1 MAFEH
6 YCRALARNVEPLFH
20 RCIYAAGRET
30 LFARGCRFGS
40 STALATMVLVAAS
53 TVSTRAQNLRDWTAG
68 AGSSDWFA
76 AGNWNPGSVPT
87 NQNFTVI
94 DTTTPFPTVISG
106 LPAHAS
112 QVSVGVVGFGALT
125 IQEGGTLTTLPFGGG
140 FIGGGLGSNG
150 TVTVT
155 GTGSTWS
162 NALLFVGRLG
172 TGVLKIEDGGRVISS
187 FGGSVGETAGST
199 GTATVTGP
207 TSTWDVR
214 GVLNIGDSG
223 TGTLTI
229 QSGGSVTNT
238 SGVLGSFAG
247 ATGMVTVAGAG
258 SNWTNNGNVVVGSAG
273 TGELMIADGGTVTD
287 LTGVV
292 GGSSGSRGTV
302 TVTGTGS
309 AWRNSLGVNIGNSGT
324 GALTIANEGVVA
336 APSVV
341 VAAQTGSIGTL
352 NIGADPLVSTA
363 AAAPGTINAP
373 TVAFGLGAGTLNFNH
388 TSSEYVFAPAIS
400 GNGTVNVFAGTTMLT
415 GANSYTGPTNVN
427 GGTLRAGALNTLSPN
442 SPVTVASAGTLDL
455 NGFSHTI
462 PSVANAGLVSMGT
475 GTAPGTVLTTPSYTG
490 TGGTIG
496 LNTFLGTDGSP
507 SDRLVIN
514 GGSATGNSLLSIAN
528 AGGPG
533 DLTTGSGIQVVS
545 ALNGG
550 TTAAGAFTLGGPVG
564 AGPYEY
570 LLFQGGV
577 TPGTE
582 NDWFLRSQLFP
593 TPPGVTPPVG
603 PTPPGVTPP
612 GVLPP
617 GVTAPGTPVPLFRP
631 EAALYTLLPGVA
643 RQLGLATLGTFH
655 ERQGDQAMLLG
666 SGALPGAWGR
676 VFGRHAEESR
686 SGPLSPE
693 MKGNIGGFQAG
704 QDLFGWDNNGHRD
717 RLGLFVG
724 FASADVDARG
734 FAIAQQ
740 RVLVG
745 KLKMD
750 ATSLGAYWTHIGP
763 SGWYLD
769 AVLLTSWFDGDPRST
784 RGIGMSAD
792 GTGLTGSLEAGYP
805 IQIGAGLSLEPQAQ
819 LIWQSVSFGTERD
832 RFSAVRFSPDD
843 ALTGRIGARLTGD
856 WVMGGMTLKPYL
868 LANVWRTFSGSDTT
882 TFNVTPITTGFGSTS
897 LELGGGVAA
906 QVTPNV
912 GVFAAASYTSN
923 LGGDDRR
930 GIKGNLGLRVTW

>member
-1 MAFEH
+1 
-6 YCRALARNVEPLFH
+6 
-20 RCIYAAGRET
+20 
-30 LFARGCRFGS
+30 
-40 STALATMVLVAAS
+40 
-53 TVSTRAQNLRDWTAG
+53 
-68 AGSSDWFA
+68 
-76 AGNWNPGSVPT
+76 
-87 NQNFTVI
+87 
-94 DTTTPFPTVISG
+94 VISG
-106 LPAHAS
+106 S
-112 QVSVGVVGFGALT
+112 GAFQQNGTGTT
-125 IQEGGTLTTLPFGGG
+125 IFTAANTYTGGTTISAGTLQLGNGGE
-140 FIGGGLGSNG
+140 
-150 TVTVT
+150 
-155 GTGSTWS
+155 TGSIVGDVTNNGIFAINRS
-162 NALLFVGRLG
+162 NAF
-172 TGVLKIEDGGRVISS
+172 S
-187 FGGSVGETAGST
+187 FGGVISGS
-199 GTATVTGP
+199 GAFQQ
-207 TSTWDVR
+207 
-214 GVLNIGDSG
+214 NG
-223 TGTLTI
+223 TGTTI
-229 QSGGSVTNT
+229 FTAANT
-238 SGVLGSFAG
+238 Y
-247 ATGMVTVAGAG
+247 T
-258 SNWTNNGNVVVGSAG
+258 
-273 TGELMIADGGTVTD
+273 GGTTI
-287 LTGVV
+287 
-292 GGSSGSRGTV
+292 
-302 TVTGTGS
+302 S
-309 AWRNSLGVNIGNSGT
+309 A
-324 GALTIANEGVVA
+324 
-336 APSVV
+336 
-341 VAAQTGSIGTL
+341 
-352 NIGADPLVSTA
+352 
-363 AAAPGTINAP
+363 
-373 TVAFGLGAGTLNFNH
+373 
-388 TSSEYVFAPAIS
+388 
-400 GNGTVNVFAGTTMLT
+400 
-415 GANSYTGPTNVN
+415 
-427 GGTLRAGALNTLSPN
+427 GTLRAGGPNTFSPN
-442 SPVTVASAGTLDL
+442 SAVTVALGGTLDL

-462 PSVANAGLVSMGT
+462 PGVVNAGLVSMGT
-475 GTAPGTVLTTPSYTG
+475 GTAPGTVLTTPNYLG
-490 TGGTIG
+490 NGGTIAI
-496 LNTFLGTDGSP
+496 NTVLGGDNSP

-514 GGSATGNSLLSIAN
+514 GGGTASGTSGLQVTNV
-528 AGGPG
+528 GGPG
-533 DLTTGSGIQVVS
+533 DLTLGNGIPVVVTT
-545 ALNGG
+545 NGG
-550 TTAAGAFTLGGPVG
+550 TTVPGAFGLSGPV
-564 AGPYEY
+564 ASGPYDY
-570 LLFQGGV
+570 LLFRGGV
-577 TPGTE
+577 TPGNE
-582 NDWFLRSQLFP
+582 NDFFLRNVAGPVDPEPPLPGTPGPIPP
-593 TPPGVTPPVG
+593 TTPG

-612 GVLPP
+612 GVIPP

-717 RLGLFVG
+717 RLGLFIG

-740 RVLVG
+740 RALVG

-763 SGWYLD
+763 SGWYVD